1 MVSLVVLIS
10 GGGTNLQSIIDQV
23 QRGTLDAS
31 IAAVI
36 SSRADAY
43 GLRRAEK
50 AGIPCETIVPGA
62 YTTREAYDR
71 ALANVIHRYEADL
84 IVLAGF
90 MRILGAEFVER
101 FAGRMINIHPSLL
114 PDYKGMNTHQRV
126 IDAGETYH
134 GATVHFVTSELDEG
148 PVIIQARV
156 KVGPDDDA
164 GSLQQKVLEQ
174 EHIIYPKAIQGIASG
189 RVSFDN
195 AKLQDEMIPG

>member
-71 ALANVIHRYEADL
+71 ALANVIHRYEAGL

-195 AKLQDEMIPG
+195 ARLQDEMIPG